1 MFSSNE
7 KISGRQA
14 FRLLVFDLL
23 GLGTLLIPTAVAG
36 FCGRDGIFCI
46 IAGTVAGILFLKL
59 MVYAVG
65 DMQGSF
71 AEYTVNMCGTF
82 FGKIIQAGYFLYLV
96 LLAGYTAYLFSVT
109 VLNNLLRGESFY
121 LVLVLILG
129 LVWYGLL
136 SGIEGR
142 ARVYELLFWIILIP
156 LFIMLASALDEV
168 KTDYWNPVF
177 FTERSDFFAGSYYVF
192 ICSSLI
198 FLVLFLGGYLRK
210 RESLMK
216 AGRLALIFTGCLEAG
231 LYLILLGVFGGAALS
246 DMQTPAI
253 TLMSTIKITGGFLK
267 RADAFMF
274 GIWFFTLYA
283 LLNSAV
289 FYAEMLLNGLYHAK
303 KRQTLW
309 KKWERAAVFAVVF
322 GIAVFFY
329 SSKENTV
336 LYEKFVWY
344 IGTPFLVLIP
354 VVFAVIRYK
363 KQWKHKNYPILRVY
377 LMIGVLFVLTGLSG
391 CATAE
396 LEERNFPIE
405 MAVCDMEQFDRE
417 WLNADESGNRVVDY
431 SHMKV
436 ILLDQTFLEDA
447 ENMDAFL
454 EILEKKS
461 DVPRNTY
468 LVVAEDAQAI
478 LNLQENMEE
487 SVGTYLEDYFENV
500 SEIKKTAYPTIG
512 MLYQEQENKME
523 TLFIPYVG
531 EAEKKTAV
539 RGYYVWKRGEAAGL
553 INNQTAMLSFF
564 IQNQMK
570 EYTLTL
576 ADGVDVRLFDPHN
589 QIVFSQTEDKRVI
602 AEINCS
608 GEILYEKPG
617 WRKKIQAEYGQGL
630 KSGDIKEELEK
641 QITEYFQII
650 AQKAEIDCMNSY
662 KKLGGQR
669 RDWYLFYQKQP
680 KQYEKDMEIIYKVKV
695 DWVNLGE

>member
-23 GLGTLLIPTAVAG
+23 GLGTLLIPTAIAG

-46 IAGTVAGILFLKL
+46 IAGTAAGLLFLRL
-59 MVYAVG
+59 LIYAVG
-65 DMQGSF
+65 GMQGSF
-71 AEYTVNMCGTF
+71 AEYTQSLCGTF
-82 FGKIIQAGYFLYLV
+82 FGKAIQAGYLVYLV
-96 LLAGYTAYLFSVT
+96 LLAGYTAYLFSAAVIK
-109 VLNNLLRGESFY
+109 NLLREESFY

-142 ARVYELLFWIILIP
+142 ARVYELLFWFILIP

-177 FTERSDFFAGSYYVF
+177 FTGKRDFLAGSYYVF

-198 FLVLFLGGYLRK
+198 FLILFLGGYLRK

-283 LLNSAV
+283 LLNSTV

-309 KKWERAAVFAVVF
+309 KKWERAEVFAVVF
-322 GIAVFFY
+322 GVAVLLY
-329 SSKENTV
+329 NSKENTV
-336 LYEKFVWY
+336 LYEKFLWY
-344 IGTPFLVLIP
+344 IGTPFLVLVP
-354 VVFAVIRYK
+354 VVLAIIRCAGQRKKYLRSGAVICV
-363 KQWKHKNYPILRVY
+363 LLG
-377 LMIGVLFVLTGLSG
+377 LMGLSG
-391 CATAE
+391 CVTAE

-405 MAVCDMEQFDRE
+405 MAVSDMEQFDRE
-417 WLNADESGNRVVDY
+417 WLNADESGNRMVDY

-436 ILLDQTFLEDA
+436 ILLDQKFLEDA

-468 LVVAEDAQAI
+468 LVAAEDAEAI
-478 LNLQENMEE
+478 LKLQKNMEE

-500 SEIKKTAYPTIG
+500 SEIKKTAYPTLG

-523 TLFIPYVG
+523 TLFIPYV
-531 EAEKKTAV
+531 EEVDQKPAV
-539 RGYYVWKRGEAAGL
+539 TKYYVWKRGEAEGIL
-553 INNQTAMLSFF
+553 DSQTALLSFF
-564 IQNQMK
+564 TQNQME
-570 EYTLTL
+570 EYALTL
-576 ADGVDVRLFDPHN
+576 ADGVDVRLFAPHN
-589 QIVFSQTEDKRVI
+589 QVVFSQSKEKQII
-602 AEINCS
+602 AEISCS

-617 WRKKIQAEYGQGL
+617 WRQKLQSEYGQNL
-630 KSGDIKEELEK
+630 KSGDIKKVLDRELAD
-641 QITEYFQII
+641 YFQETE
-650 AQKAEIDCMNSY
+650 QKVAVDCANSY

-669 RDWYLFYQKQP
+669 RDWYLLYQKQP
-680 KQYEKDMEIIYKVKV
+680 EQYEKDMEIIYRVKAA
-695 DWVNLGE
+695 WVNMGE

>member
-46 IAGTVAGILFLKL
+46 IAGTVLGLLFLRL
-59 MVYAVG
+59 LVYAVG

-71 AEYTVNMCGTF
+71 SEYTEKMCGTF
-82 FGKIIQAGYFLYLV
+82 FGKVIQVGYFLYLV

-109 VLNNLLRGESFY
+109 VLNNLLREESFY

-129 LVWYGLL
+129 IVWYGLL

-142 ARVYELLFWIILIP
+142 ARVYELLFWFIFVP

-177 FTERSDFFAGSYYVF
+177 FTEKRDFLAGSYYVF

-198 FLVLFLGGYLRK
+198 FLILFLGGYLRK

-246 DMQTPAI
+246 NMQTSAI

-283 LLNSAV
+283 LLNSAI

-309 KKWERAAVFAVVF
+309 KKWERAAVFA
-322 GIAVFFY
+322 AVFCVAVLFY

-336 LYEKFVWY
+336 FYEKFLWY
-344 IGTPFLVLIP
+344 IGTPFLVLVP
-354 VVFAVIRYK
+354 VVFAVIRYARQGKQK
-363 KQWKHKNYPILRVY
+363 KHLRSGA
-377 LMIGVLFVLTGLSG
+377 IICVLFGLMGLSG

-405 MAVCDMEQFDRE
+405 MAVNDMEQFDME

-436 ILLDQTFLEDA
+436 ILLDQKFLEDA
-447 ENMDAFL
+447 QNMDAFL

-468 LVVAEDAQAI
+468 LAVAEDAEAV
-478 LNLQENMEE
+478 LNLQKNMEE

-500 SEIKKTAYPTIG
+500 SEIKKTAYPTLG

-523 TLFIPYVG
+523 TLFIPYV
-531 EAEKKTAV
+531 EEVDKKPAV
-539 RGYYVWKRGEAAGL
+539 TQYYVWKRGEAAGM
-553 INNQTAMLSFF
+553 IDSQTAMLSFF
-564 IQNQMK
+564 TQNQME

-576 ADGVDVRLFDPHN
+576 VDGVDVRLFAPHN
-589 QIVFSQTEDKRVI
+589 QVVFSQTEEKQVI

-617 WRKKIQAEYGQGL
+617 WRQTLQTEYDQEL
-630 KSGDIKEELEK
+630 KSGEIQKVLDRELAD
-641 QITEYFQII
+641 YFQET
-650 AQKAEIDCMNSY
+650 AQKAAVDCTNSY

-669 RDWYLFYQKQP
+669 RDWYLLYQKQRG
-680 KQYEKDMEIIYKVKV
+680 QYEKDMEVIYRVKV
-695 DWVNLGE
+695 DWVNMGE

>member
-1 MFSSNE
+1 M
-7 KISGRQA
+7 
-14 FRLLVFDLL
+14 
-23 GLGTLLIPTAVAG
+23 
-36 FCGRDGIFCI
+36 
-46 IAGTVAGILFLKL
+46 
-59 MVYAVG
+59 
-65 DMQGSF
+65 
-71 AEYTVNMCGTF
+71 
-82 FGKIIQAGYFLYLV
+82 
-96 LLAGYTAYLFSVT
+96 AGYTAYLFSVT

-142 ARVYELLFWIILIP
+142 ARVYELLFWVILIP

-177 FTERSDFFAGSYYVF
+177 FTGKRDFFAGSYYVF

-198 FLVLFLGGYLRK
+198 FLILFLGGYLRK

-216 AGRLALIFTGCLEAG
+216 VGRLALIFTGCLEAG

-303 KRQTLW
+303 KRQALW
-309 KKWERAAVFAVVF
+309 KKWERAAVFAAVF
-322 GIAVFFY
+322 GVAVLLY
-329 SSKENTV
+329 NSKENTV
-336 LYEKFVWY
+336 LYEKFLWY
-344 IGTPFLVLIP
+344 IGTPFLVLVP
-354 VVFAVIRYK
+354 VVLAIIRCAGQRKKHLRSGAVICV
-363 KQWKHKNYPILRVY
+363 LLG
-377 LMIGVLFVLTGLSG
+377 LMGLSG

-405 MAVCDMEQFDRE
+405 MAVSDMEQFDRE
-417 WLNADESGNRVVDY
+417 WLNADKSGNRMVDY

-436 ILLDQTFLEDA
+436 ILLDQKFLEDA
-447 ENMDAFL
+447 QNMDTFL

-468 LVVAEDAQAI
+468 LAVAEDAEAV
-478 LNLQENMEE
+478 LKLQKNMEE

-500 SEIKKTAYPTIG
+500 SEIKKTAYPTLG

-523 TLFIPYVG
+523 TLFIPYV
-531 EAEKKTAV
+531 EEVDQKPAV
-539 RGYYVWKRGEAAGL
+539 TKYYVWKRGEAEGML
-553 INNQTAMLSFF
+553 DSQTALLSFF
-564 IQNQMK
+564 TQNQK
-570 EYTLTL
+570 EEYVLTL
-576 ADGVDVRLFDPHN
+576 ADGVDVRLFAPHN
-589 QIVFSQTEDKRVI
+589 QVVFSQTKEKQII
-602 AEINCS
+602 AEISCR

-617 WRKKIQAEYGQGL
+617 WRQKLQSEYGQNL
-630 KSGDIKEELEK
+630 KSGDIKKMLEKELED
-641 QITEYFQII
+641 YFQQT
-650 AQKAEIDCMNSY
+650 AQKVEVDCANSY

-669 RDWYLFYQKQP
+669 RDWYLLYQKQP
-680 KQYEKDMEIIYKVKV
+680 EQYEKDMEIIYRVKV
-695 DWVNLGE
+695 DWVNMGE

>member
-1 MFSSNE
+1 M
-7 KISGRQA
+7 
-14 FRLLVFDLL
+14 
-23 GLGTLLIPTAVAG
+23 
-36 FCGRDGIFCI
+36 
-46 IAGTVAGILFLKL
+46 
-59 MVYAVG
+59 
-65 DMQGSF
+65 
-71 AEYTVNMCGTF
+71 
-82 FGKIIQAGYFLYLV
+82 
-96 LLAGYTAYLFSVT
+96 T

-142 ARVYELLFWIILIP
+142 ARVYELLFWVILIP

-177 FTERSDFFAGSYYVF
+177 FTGKRDFFAGSYYVF

-198 FLVLFLGGYLRK
+198 FLILFLGGYLRK

-216 AGRLALIFTGCLEAG
+216 VGRLALIFTGCLEAG

-303 KRQTLW
+303 KRQALW
-309 KKWERAAVFAVVF
+309 KKWERAAVFAAVF
-322 GIAVFFY
+322 GVAVLLY
-329 SSKENTV
+329 NSKENTV
-336 LYEKFVWY
+336 LYEKFLWY
-344 IGTPFLVLIP
+344 IGTPFLVLVP
-354 VVFAVIRYK
+354 VVLAIIRCAGQRKKHLRSGAVICV
-363 KQWKHKNYPILRVY
+363 LLG
-377 LMIGVLFVLTGLSG
+377 LMGLSG

-405 MAVCDMEQFDRE
+405 MAVSDMEQFDRE
-417 WLNADESGNRVVDY
+417 WLNADKSGNRMVDY

-436 ILLDQTFLEDA
+436 ILLDQKFLEDA
-447 ENMDAFL
+447 QNMDTFL

-468 LVVAEDAQAI
+468 LAVAEDAEAV
-478 LNLQENMEE
+478 LKLQKNMEE

-500 SEIKKTAYPTIG
+500 SEIKKTAYPTLG

-523 TLFIPYVG
+523 TLFIPYV
-531 EAEKKTAV
+531 EEVDQKPAV
-539 RGYYVWKRGEAAGL
+539 TKYYVWKRGEAEGML
-553 INNQTAMLSFF
+553 DSQTALLSFF
-564 IQNQMK
+564 TQNQK
-570 EYTLTL
+570 EEYVLTL
-576 ADGVDVRLFDPHN
+576 ADGVDVRLFAPHN
-589 QIVFSQTEDKRVI
+589 QVVFSQTKEKQII
-602 AEINCS
+602 AEISCR

-617 WRKKIQAEYGQGL
+617 WRQKLQSEYGQNL
-630 KSGDIKEELEK
+630 KSGDIKKMLEKELED
-641 QITEYFQII
+641 YFQQT
-650 AQKAEIDCMNSY
+650 AQKVEVDCANSY

-669 RDWYLFYQKQP
+669 RDWYLLYQKQP
-680 KQYEKDMEIIYKVKV
+680 EQYEKDMEIIYRVKV
-695 DWVNLGE
+695 DWVNMGE

>member
-23 GLGTLLIPTAVAG
+23 GLGTLLIPTAIAG

-46 IAGTVAGILFLKL
+46 IAGTAAGLLFLRL
-59 MVYAVG
+59 LIYAVG
-65 DMQGSF
+65 GMQGSF
-71 AEYTVNMCGTF
+71 AEYTQSLCGTF
-82 FGKIIQAGYFLYLV
+82 FGKAIQAGYLVYLV
-96 LLAGYTAYLFSVT
+96 LLAGYTAYLFSAAVIK
-109 VLNNLLRGESFY
+109 NLLREESFY

-142 ARVYELLFWIILIP
+142 ARVYELLFWFILLP

-177 FTERSDFFAGSYYVF
+177 FTGKRDFLAGSYYVF

-198 FLVLFLGGYLRK
+198 FLILFLGGYLRK

-216 AGRLALIFTGCLEAG
+216 VGRLALIFTGCLEAG

-309 KKWERAAVFAVVF
+309 KKWERAAVFAAVF
-322 GIAVFFY
+322 GVAVLLY
-329 SSKENTV
+329 NSKENTV
-336 LYEKFVWY
+336 LYEKFLWY
-344 IGTPFLVLIP
+344 IGTPFLVLVP
-354 VVFAVIRYK
+354 VVLAIIRCAGQRKKYLRSGAVICV
-363 KQWKHKNYPILRVY
+363 LLG
-377 LMIGVLFVLTGLSG
+377 LMGLSG
-391 CATAE
+391 CVTAE

-405 MAVCDMEQFDRE
+405 MAVSDMEQFDRE
-417 WLNADESGNRVVDY
+417 WLNADESGNRMVDY

-436 ILLDQTFLEDA
+436 ILLDQKFLEDA

-468 LVVAEDAQAI
+468 LVAAEDAEAI
-478 LNLQENMEE
+478 LKLQKNMEE

-500 SEIKKTAYPTIG
+500 SEIKKTAYPTLG

-523 TLFIPYVG
+523 TLFIPYV
-531 EAEKKTAV
+531 EEVDQKPAV
-539 RGYYVWKRGEAAGL
+539 TRYYVWKRGEAEGML
-553 INNQTAMLSFF
+553 DSQTALLSFF
-564 IQNQMK
+564 TQNQME
-570 EYTLTL
+570 EYALTL
-576 ADGVDVRLFDPHN
+576 ADGVDVRLFAPHN
-589 QIVFSQTEDKRVI
+589 QVVFSQSKEKQII
-602 AEINCS
+602 AEISCS

-617 WRKKIQAEYGQGL
+617 WRQKLQSENGQSL
-630 KSGDIKEELEK
+630 ESGDIKKVLDRE
-641 QITEYFQII
+641 IADYFQET
-650 AQKAEIDCMNSY
+650 AQKVAVDCANSY

-669 RDWYLFYQKQP
+669 RDWYLLYQKQP
-680 KQYEKDMEIIYKVKV
+680 EQYEKDMEIIYRVKAA
-695 DWVNLGE
+695 WVNMGE

>member
-23 GLGTLLIPTAVAG
+23 GLGTLLIPTAIAG

-46 IAGTVAGILFLKL
+46 IAGTAAGLLFLRL
-59 MVYAVG
+59 LIYAVG
-65 DMQGSF
+65 GMQGSF
-71 AEYTVNMCGTF
+71 AEYTQSLCGTF
-82 FGKIIQAGYFLYLV
+82 FGKAIQAGYLVYLV
-96 LLAGYTAYLFSVT
+96 LLAGYTVYLFSAAVIK
-109 VLNNLLRGESFY
+109 NLLREESFY

-142 ARVYELLFWIILIP
+142 ARVYELLFWFILIP

-177 FTERSDFFAGSYYVF
+177 FTEKRDFFAGSYYVF

-198 FLVLFLGGYLRK
+198 FLILFLGGYLRK

-216 AGRLALIFTGCLEAG
+216 VGRLALIFTGCLEAG

-303 KRQTLW
+303 KRQALW
-309 KKWERAAVFAVVF
+309 EKWERAAVFAAVF
-322 GIAVFFY
+322 GVAVLLY
-329 SSKENTV
+329 NSKENTM
-336 LYEKFVWY
+336 LYEKFLWY
-344 IGTPFLVLIP
+344 IGTPFLVLVP
-354 VVFAVIRYK
+354 VVLAIIRCAGQRKKHLRSGAVICV
-363 KQWKHKNYPILRVY
+363 LLG
-377 LMIGVLFVLTGLSG
+377 LMGLSG
-391 CATAE
+391 CVTAE

-405 MAVCDMEQFDRE
+405 MAVSDMEQFDRE
-417 WLNADESGNRVVDY
+417 WLNADESGNRMVDY

-436 ILLDQTFLEDA
+436 ILLDQKFLEDA

-468 LVVAEDAQAI
+468 LVAAEDAEAI
-478 LNLQENMEE
+478 LKLQKNMEE

-500 SEIKKTAYPTIG
+500 SEIKKTAYPTLG

-523 TLFIPYVG
+523 TLFIPYV
-531 EAEKKTAV
+531 EEVDQKPAV
-539 RGYYVWKRGEAAGL
+539 TKYYVWKRGEAEGIL
-553 INNQTAMLSFF
+553 DSQTALLSFF
-564 IQNQMK
+564 TQNQME
-570 EYTLTL
+570 EYALTL
-576 ADGVDVRLFDPHN
+576 ADGVDVRLFAPHN
-589 QIVFSQTEDKRVI
+589 QVVFSQTKEKQII
-602 AEINCS
+602 AEISCS

-617 WRKKIQAEYGQGL
+617 WRQKLQSENGQSL
-630 KSGDIKEELEK
+630 ESGDIKKVLDRELAD
-641 QITEYFQII
+641 YFQET
-650 AQKAEIDCMNSY
+650 AQKVTVDCANSY

-669 RDWYLFYQKQP
+669 RDWYLLYQKQP
-680 KQYEKDMEIIYKVKV
+680 EQYEKDMEIIYRVKAA
-695 DWVNLGE
+695 WVNMGE

>member
-46 IAGTVAGILFLKL
+46 IAGTAAGLLFLRL
-59 MVYAVG
+59 MAYAVG
-65 DMQGSF
+65 GMQSGF
-71 AEYTVNMCGTF
+71 AEYTQSMCGIF
-82 FGKIIQAGYFLYLV
+82 FGKIIQAGYLIYLV
-96 LLAGYTAYLFSVT
+96 LLAGYTAYLFSSA
-109 VLNNLLRGESFY
+109 VLKNLLREESFY
-121 LVLVLILG
+121 LVLVLILV

-142 ARVYELLFWIILIP
+142 ARVYELLFWFILIP

-177 FTERSDFFAGSYYVF
+177 FTETGNFFAGSYYVF

-198 FLVLFLGGYLRK
+198 FLTLFLGGYLRK
-210 RESLMK
+210 RETMMK
-216 AGRLALIFTGCLEAG
+216 AGRLALIFTGCLEAA

-246 DMQTPAI
+246 NMQTPAI

-309 KKWERAAVFAVVF
+309 KKWERAALFAAVF
-322 GIAVFFY
+322 GIAVLFY
-329 SSKENTV
+329 HSKENTA
-336 LYEKFVWY
+336 LYEKFLWY

-354 VVFAVIRYK
+354 VVLAFIRCK
-363 KQWKHKNYPILRVY
+363 ELRFY
-377 LMIGVLFVLTGLSG
+377 LMAGVLLVLTGLSG
-391 CATAE
+391 CASAE

-405 MAVCDMEQFDRE
+405 MAVNDMEQFDRE
-417 WLNADESGNRVVDY
+417 WLNTDESGNRVVDY

-436 ILLDQTFLEDA
+436 ILLDREFLEDTK
-447 ENMDAFL
+447 NMNAFL

-468 LVVAEDAQAI
+468 LVAAKDAKAI
-478 LNLQENMEE
+478 LNLQTDMEE
-487 SVGTYLEDYFENV
+487 SVGTYLEDYFEDV
-500 SEIKKTAYPTIG
+500 SEVKKTAYPTLG
-512 MLYQEQENKME
+512 MLYQEQKNKME
-523 TLFIPYVG
+523 TLCIPYV
-531 EAEKKTAV
+531 EEVEKKPAV
-539 RGYYVWKRGEAAGL
+539 TQYYVWKRGEAAGL
-553 INNQTAMLSFF
+553 IDSQTALSSFF
-564 IQNQMK
+564 SQNQME

-576 ADGVDVRLFDPHN
+576 ADGVDVRLFAPHN
-589 QIVFSQTEDKRVI
+589 QVVFSQTKDKKVMV
-602 AEINCS
+602 EINCS

-617 WRKKIQAEYGQGL
+617 WGRKVQAEYGQDL
-630 KSGDIKEELEK
+630 KPGDIKKELEK
-641 QITEYFQII
+641 QIAEYFRVI
-650 AQKAEIDCMNSY
+650 AQKAKIDCTNSY

-669 RDWYLFYQKQP
+669 RDWYLHYQEQP
-680 KQYEKDMEIIYKVKV
+680 GQYEKDMEIIYQVKV
-695 DWVNLGE
+695 DWVNK

>member
-23 GLGTLLIPTAVAG
+23 GLGTLLIPTAIAG

-46 IAGTVAGILFLKL
+46 IAGTAAGLLFLRL
-59 MVYAVG
+59 LIYAVG
-65 DMQGSF
+65 GMQGSF
-71 AEYTVNMCGTF
+71 AEYTQSLCGTF
-82 FGKIIQAGYFLYLV
+82 FGKAIQAGYLVYLV
-96 LLAGYTAYLFSVT
+96 LLAGYTVYLFSAAVIK
-109 VLNNLLRGESFY
+109 NLLREESFY

-142 ARVYELLFWIILIP
+142 ARVYELLFWFILIP

-177 FTERSDFFAGSYYVF
+177 FTEKRDFFAGSYYVF

-198 FLVLFLGGYLRK
+198 FLILFLGGYLQK

-216 AGRLALIFTGCLEAG
+216 VGRLALIFTGCLEAG

-309 KKWERAAVFAVVF
+309 KKWERATVFAVVF
-322 GIAVFFY
+322 GVAVLLY
-329 SSKENTV
+329 NSKENTV
-336 LYEKFVWY
+336 LYEKFLWY
-344 IGTPFLVLIP
+344 IGTPFLVLVP
-354 VVFAVIRYK
+354 VVLAIIRCVGQRKKYLRSGAVICV
-363 KQWKHKNYPILRVY
+363 LLG
-377 LMIGVLFVLTGLSG
+377 LMGLSG

-405 MAVCDMEQFDRE
+405 MAVSDMEQFDRE
-417 WLNADESGNRVVDY
+417 WLNADESGNRMVDY

-436 ILLDQTFLEDA
+436 ILLDQKFLEDA

-468 LVVAEDAQAI
+468 LAVAEDAGDI
-478 LNLQENMEE
+478 LKLQKNMEE

-500 SEIKKTAYPTIG
+500 SEIKKTAYPTLG

-523 TLFIPYVG
+523 TLFIPYV
-531 EAEKKTAV
+531 EEVDQKPAV
-539 RGYYVWKRGEAAGL
+539 TKYYVWKRGEAEGIL
-553 INNQTAMLSFF
+553 DSQTALLSFF
-564 IQNQMK
+564 TQNQME
-570 EYTLTL
+570 EYALTL
-576 ADGVDVRLFDPHN
+576 ADGVDVRLFAPHN
-589 QIVFSQTEDKRVI
+589 QVVFSQTKEKQII
-602 AEINCS
+602 AEISCS

-617 WRKKIQAEYGQGL
+617 WRQKLQSENGQSL
-630 KSGDIKEELEK
+630 KSGDIKKMLEKELED
-641 QITEYFQII
+641 YFQQT
-650 AQKAEIDCMNSY
+650 AQKVEVDCANSY

-669 RDWYLFYQKQP
+669 RDWYLLYQKQP
-680 KQYEKDMEIIYKVKV
+680 EQYEKDMEIIYRVKV
-695 DWVNLGE
+695 AWVNMGE

>member
-23 GLGTLLIPTAVAG
+23 GLGTLLIPAAVAR

-46 IAGTVAGILFLKL
+46 IVGTVLGLLFLRL
-59 MVYAVG
+59 LVYAVG

-71 AEYTVNMCGTF
+71 AEYTEKMCGTF
-82 FGKIIQAGYFLYLV
+82 FGKTIQAGYFLYLM

-142 ARVYELLFWIILIP
+142 ARVYELLFWFILIP

-177 FTERSDFFAGSYYVF
+177 FTGKRDFFAGSYYVF

-198 FLVLFLGGYLRK
+198 FLILFLGGYLRK

-216 AGRLALIFTGCLEAG
+216 VGRLALIFTGCLEAG

-303 KRQTLW
+303 KRQALW
-309 KKWERAAVFAVVF
+309 KKWERAAVFAAVF
-322 GIAVFFY
+322 GVAVLLY
-329 SSKENTV
+329 NSKENTV
-336 LYEKFVWY
+336 LYEKFLWY
-344 IGTPFLVLIP
+344 IGTPFLVLVP
-354 VVFAVIRYK
+354 VVLAIIRCAGQRKKHLRSGAVICV
-363 KQWKHKNYPILRVY
+363 LLG
-377 LMIGVLFVLTGLSG
+377 LMGLSG

-405 MAVCDMEQFDRE
+405 MAVSDMEQFDRE
-417 WLNADESGNRVVDY
+417 WLNADESGNRMVDY

-436 ILLDQTFLEDA
+436 ILLDQKFLEDA
-447 ENMDAFL
+447 QNMDAFL

-468 LVVAEDAQAI
+468 LAVAEDAEAV
-478 LNLQENMEE
+478 LKLQKNMEE

-500 SEIKKTAYPTIG
+500 SEIKKTAYPTLG

-523 TLFIPYVG
+523 TLFIPYV
-531 EAEKKTAV
+531 EEVDQKPAV
-539 RGYYVWKRGEAAGL
+539 TKYYVWKRGEAEGMFDS
-553 INNQTAMLSFF
+553 QTALLSFF
-564 IQNQMK
+564 TQNQK
-570 EYTLTL
+570 EEYALTL
-576 ADGVDVRLFDPHN
+576 ADGVDVRLFAPHN
-589 QIVFSQTEDKRVI
+589 QVIFSQTKEKQII
-602 AEINCS
+602 AEISCS

-617 WRKKIQAEYGQGL
+617 WRQKLQSEYGQNL
-630 KSGDIKEELEK
+630 KSGDIKKMLEKELED
-641 QITEYFQII
+641 YFQQT
-650 AQKAEIDCMNSY
+650 AQKVEVDCANSY

-669 RDWYLFYQKQP
+669 RDWYLLYQKQP
-680 KQYEKDMEIIYKVKV
+680 EQYEKDMEIIYRVKV
-695 DWVNLGE
+695 AWVNMGE

>member
-23 GLGTLLIPTAVAG
+23 GLGTLLIPVAVAG

-46 IAGTVAGILFLKL
+46 IVGTVLGLLFLRL
-59 MVYAVG
+59 LVYAVG

-71 AEYTVNMCGTF
+71 AEYTEKMCGTF
-82 FGKIIQAGYFLYLV
+82 FGKTIQAGYFLYLM

-142 ARVYELLFWIILIP
+142 ARVYELLFWFILIP

-177 FTERSDFFAGSYYVF
+177 FTGKRDFFAGSYYVF

-198 FLVLFLGGYLRK
+198 FLILFLGGYLRK

-216 AGRLALIFTGCLEAG
+216 VGRLALIFTGCLEAG

-303 KRQTLW
+303 KRQALW
-309 KKWERAAVFAVVF
+309 KKWERAAVFAAVF
-322 GIAVFFY
+322 GVAVLLY
-329 SSKENTV
+329 NSKENTV
-336 LYEKFVWY
+336 LYEKFLWY
-344 IGTPFLVLIP
+344 IGTPFLVLVP
-354 VVFAVIRYK
+354 VVLAIIRCAGQRKKHLRSGAVICV
-363 KQWKHKNYPILRVY
+363 LLG
-377 LMIGVLFVLTGLSG
+377 LMGLSG

-405 MAVCDMEQFDRE
+405 MAVSDMEQFDRE
-417 WLNADESGNRVVDY
+417 WLNADKSGNRMVDY

-436 ILLDQTFLEDA
+436 ILLDQKFLEDA
-447 ENMDAFL
+447 QNMDAFL

-468 LVVAEDAQAI
+468 LAVAEDAEAV
-478 LNLQENMEE
+478 LKLQKNMEE

-500 SEIKKTAYPTIG
+500 SEIKKTAYPTLG

-523 TLFIPYVG
+523 TLFIPYV
-531 EAEKKTAV
+531 EEVDQKPAV
-539 RGYYVWKRGEAAGL
+539 TKYYVWKRGEAEGML
-553 INNQTAMLSFF
+553 DSQTALLSFF
-564 IQNQMK
+564 TQNQK
-570 EYTLTL
+570 EEYALTL
-576 ADGVDVRLFDPHN
+576 ADGVDVRLFAPHN
-589 QIVFSQTEDKRVI
+589 QVVFSQTKEKQII
-602 AEINCS
+602 AEISCS

-617 WRKKIQAEYGQGL
+617 WRQKLQSEYGQNL
-630 KSGDIKEELEK
+630 KSGDIKKMLEKELED
-641 QITEYFQII
+641 YFQQT
-650 AQKAEIDCMNSY
+650 AQKVEVDCANSY

-669 RDWYLFYQKQP
+669 RDWYLLYQKQP
-680 KQYEKDMEIIYKVKV
+680 EQYEKDMEIIYRVKV
-695 DWVNLGE
+695 DWVNMGE

>member
-23 GLGTLLIPTAVAG
+23 GLGTLLIPAAVAG

-46 IAGTVAGILFLKL
+46 IVGTVLGLLFLRL
-59 MVYAVG
+59 LVYAVG

-71 AEYTVNMCGTF
+71 AEYTEKMCGTF
-82 FGKIIQAGYFLYLV
+82 FGKTIQAGYFLYLM

-142 ARVYELLFWIILIP
+142 ARVYELLFWFILIP

-177 FTERSDFFAGSYYVF
+177 FTGKRDFFAGSYYVF

-198 FLVLFLGGYLRK
+198 FLILFLGGYLRK

-216 AGRLALIFTGCLEAG
+216 VGRLALIFTGCLEAG

-289 FYAEMLLNGLYHAK
+289 FYAEMLLNSLYHAK
-303 KRQTLW
+303 KRQALW
-309 KKWERAAVFAVVF
+309 EKWERAAVFAAVF
-322 GIAVFFY
+322 GVAVLLY
-329 SSKENTV
+329 NSKENTM
-336 LYEKFVWY
+336 LYEKFLWY
-344 IGTPFLVLIP
+344 IGTPFLVLVP
-354 VVFAVIRYK
+354 VVLAIIRCAGQRKKHLRSGAVICV
-363 KQWKHKNYPILRVY
+363 LLG
-377 LMIGVLFVLTGLSG
+377 LMGLSG

-405 MAVCDMEQFDRE
+405 MVVSDMEQFDRE
-417 WLNADESGNRVVDY
+417 WLNADKSGNRMVDY

-436 ILLDQTFLEDA
+436 ILLDQKFLEDA
-447 ENMDAFL
+447 QNMDAFL

-468 LVVAEDAQAI
+468 LAVAEDAEAV
-478 LNLQENMEE
+478 LKLQKNMEE

-500 SEIKKTAYPTIG
+500 SEIKKTAYPTLG

-523 TLFIPYVG
+523 TLFIPYV
-531 EAEKKTAV
+531 EEVDQKPAV
-539 RGYYVWKRGEAAGL
+539 TKYYVWKRGEAEGML
-553 INNQTAMLSFF
+553 DSQTALLSFF
-564 IQNQMK
+564 TQNQK
-570 EYTLTL
+570 EEYALTL
-576 ADGVDVRLFDPHN
+576 ADGVDVRLFAPHN
-589 QIVFSQTEDKRVI
+589 QVVFSQAKEKQII
-602 AEINCS
+602 AEISCS

-617 WRKKIQAEYGQGL
+617 WRQKLQSEYGQNL
-630 KSGDIKEELEK
+630 KSGDIKKMLEKELED
-641 QITEYFQII
+641 YFQQT
-650 AQKAEIDCMNSY
+650 AQKVEVDCANSY

-669 RDWYLFYQKQP
+669 RDWYLLYQKQP
-680 KQYEKDMEIIYKVKV
+680 EQYEKDMEIIYRVKV
-695 DWVNLGE
+695 DWVNMGE

>member
-23 GLGTLLIPTAVAG
+23 GLGTLLIPAAVAG
-36 FCGRDGIFCI
+36 FCGRDSIFCI
-46 IAGTVAGILFLKL
+46 IVGTVLGLLFLRL
-59 MVYAVG
+59 LVYAVG

-71 AEYTVNMCGTF
+71 AEYTEKMCGTF
-82 FGKIIQAGYFLYLV
+82 FGKTIQAGYFLYLM

-142 ARVYELLFWIILIP
+142 ARVYELLFWFILIP

-177 FTERSDFFAGSYYVF
+177 FTGKRDFFAGSYYVF

-198 FLVLFLGGYLRK
+198 FLILFLGGYLRK

-216 AGRLALIFTGCLEAG
+216 VGRLALIFTGCLEAG

-303 KRQTLW
+303 KRQALW
-309 KKWERAAVFAVVF
+309 KKWERAAVFAAVF
-322 GIAVFFY
+322 GVAVLLY
-329 SSKENTV
+329 NSKENTV
-336 LYEKFVWY
+336 LYEKFLWY
-344 IGTPFLVLIP
+344 IGTPFLVLVP
-354 VVFAVIRYK
+354 VVLAIIRCAGQRKKHLRSGAVICV
-363 KQWKHKNYPILRVY
+363 LLG
-377 LMIGVLFVLTGLSG
+377 LMGLSG

-405 MAVCDMEQFDRE
+405 MAVSDMEQFDRE
-417 WLNADESGNRVVDY
+417 WLNADESGNRMVDY

-436 ILLDQTFLEDA
+436 ILLDQKFLEDA
-447 ENMDAFL
+447 QNMDAFL

-468 LVVAEDAQAI
+468 LAVAEDAEAV
-478 LNLQENMEE
+478 LKLQKNMEE

-500 SEIKKTAYPTIG
+500 SEIKKTAYPTLG

-523 TLFIPYVG
+523 TLFIPYV
-531 EAEKKTAV
+531 EEVDQKPAV
-539 RGYYVWKRGEAAGL
+539 TKYYVWKRGEAEGML
-553 INNQTAMLSFF
+553 DSQTALLSFF
-564 IQNQMK
+564 TQNQK
-570 EYTLTL
+570 EEYALTL
-576 ADGVDVRLFDPHN
+576 ADGVDVRLFAPHN
-589 QIVFSQTEDKRVI
+589 QVVFSQTKEKQII
-602 AEINCS
+602 AEISCS

-617 WRKKIQAEYGQGL
+617 WRQKLQSEYGQNL
-630 KSGDIKEELEK
+630 KSGDIKKMLEKELED
-641 QITEYFQII
+641 YFQQT
-650 AQKAEIDCMNSY
+650 AQKVEVDCANSY

-669 RDWYLFYQKQP
+669 RDWYLLYQKQP
-680 KQYEKDMEIIYKVKV
+680 EQYEKDMEIIYRVKV
-695 DWVNLGE
+695 DWVNMGE

>member
-23 GLGTLLIPTAVAG
+23 GLGTLLIPVAVAG

-46 IAGTVAGILFLKL
+46 IVGTVLGLLFLRL
-59 MVYAVG
+59 LVYAVG

-71 AEYTVNMCGTF
+71 AEYTEKMCGTF
-82 FGKIIQAGYFLYLV
+82 FGKTIQAGYFLYLM

-142 ARVYELLFWIILIP
+142 ARVYELLFWFILIP

-177 FTERSDFFAGSYYVF
+177 FTGKRDFFAGSYYVF

-198 FLVLFLGGYLRK
+198 FLILFLGGYLRK

-216 AGRLALIFTGCLEAG
+216 VGRLALIFTGCLEAG

-289 FYAEMLLNGLYHAK
+289 FYAEMLLNSLYHAK
-303 KRQTLW
+303 KRQALW
-309 KKWERAAVFAVVF
+309 EKWERAAVFAAVF
-322 GIAVFFY
+322 GVAVLLY
-329 SSKENTV
+329 NSKENTM
-336 LYEKFVWY
+336 LYEKFLWY
-344 IGTPFLVLIP
+344 IGTPFLVLVP
-354 VVFAVIRYK
+354 VVLAIIRCAGQRKKHLRSGAVICV
-363 KQWKHKNYPILRVY
+363 LLG
-377 LMIGVLFVLTGLSG
+377 LMGLSG

-405 MAVCDMEQFDRE
+405 MAVSDMEQFDRE
-417 WLNADESGNRVVDY
+417 WLNADKSGNRMVDY

-436 ILLDQTFLEDA
+436 ILLDQKFLEDA
-447 ENMDAFL
+447 QNMDAFL

-468 LVVAEDAQAI
+468 LAVAEDAEAV
-478 LNLQENMEE
+478 LKLQKNMEE

-500 SEIKKTAYPTIG
+500 SEIKKTAYPTLG

-523 TLFIPYVG
+523 TLFIPYV
-531 EAEKKTAV
+531 EEVDQKPAV
-539 RGYYVWKRGEAAGL
+539 TKYYVWKRGEAEGML
-553 INNQTAMLSFF
+553 DSQTALLSFF
-564 IQNQMK
+564 TQNQK
-570 EYTLTL
+570 EEYALTL
-576 ADGVDVRLFDPHN
+576 ADGVDVRLFAPHN
-589 QIVFSQTEDKRVI
+589 QVVFSQTKEKQII
-602 AEINCS
+602 AEISCS

-617 WRKKIQAEYGQGL
+617 WRQKLQSEYGQNL
-630 KSGDIKEELEK
+630 KSGDIKKMLEKELED
-641 QITEYFQII
+641 YFQQT
-650 AQKAEIDCMNSY
+650 AQKVEVDCANSY

-669 RDWYLFYQKQP
+669 RDWYLLYQKQP
-680 KQYEKDMEIIYKVKV
+680 EQYEKDMEIIYRVKV
-695 DWVNLGE
+695 AWVNMGE